1 MTFSDLIIHLGICR
15 SRCDFGSKKDS
26 SQIYS
31 FLVFRRYDKYH
42 SARLHSSVNIWQRWS
57 KRFDLKQINFDLKW
71 PLANSMR
78 AMKLVRFAKI
88 LSLLRLLRLSRLIRY
103 VHQWEEVLS
112 TTSKCLLIGPF
123 FSISLDQSELILN
136 F

>member
-1 MTFSDLIIHLGICR
+1 MSRDPKMTCDLNMALNDLIF
-15 SRCDFGSKKDS
+15 S
-26 SQIYS
+26 
-31 FLVFRRYDKYH
+31 
-42 SARLHSSVNIWQRWS
+42 
-57 KRFDLKQINFDLKW
+57 
-71 PLANSMR
+71 ANSMR

-123 FSISLDQSELILN
+123 FNFARPIRTHLELLAAFEDFGNQLN
-136 F
+136 TQHALKNKTPKNFENCTSQ